1 MRRNYLKVA
10 VVVALSLFSIFC
22 QAQDSLRLTLPQAE
36 KIFLQQ
42 NLSLLAQRYNID
54 MAKAQVIQAKLYNN
68 PNIQFEGNIYNPQL
82 KKAFNIGNP
91 YGQYTVEVSQ
101 LISLAGKRNK
111 QVKMAQTNV
120 TLEESRFFDLLR
132 TLQFTLRSNFYQLY
146 FLQQSINGYGL
157 QLSYLEKLNTAHQEL
172 LAKGMVTLKDAV
184 RIKSLLYTLKAEQTS
199 LQNQVNELNG
209 ELQLLLQQKAQV
221 VPVVDQLD
229 VANELKR
236 YSLAGLLDTASANRY
251 DLKEAQQ
258 NVAYSQQNL
267 ALQKAMAI
275 PDVTLGAQFDKR
287 GSFVDNATFFT
298 VGIDLPFFNR
308 NQGNIKSA
316 KINIDQSKVFLQLQ
330 NETLRK
336 EVQSAYIKAVNT
348 NQMIQSFDP
357 GFVQQLQKL
366 LVSVTNGF
374 QRKDLSLL
382 EFTDFYESYKDNL
395 VQFYQLQNEQMQA
408 VESLQ
413 FAVGKTI
420 FNY

>member
-10 VVVALSLFSIFC
+10 VVLALSLFSQLC

-68 PNIQFEGNIYNPQL
+68 PNIQFEGNIYNPQQR
-82 KKAFNIGNP
+82 KAFNIGNP
-91 YGQYTVEVSQ
+91 YGQYTVEVTQ
-101 LISLAGKRNK
+101 LITLAGKRNK

-120 TLEESRFFDLLR
+120 LLEESRFFDLLR

-146 FLQQSINGYGL
+146 FLQQSINGYAL
-157 QLSYLEKLNTAHQEL
+157 QVSYLEKLNTAHQEL
-172 LAKGMVTLKDAV
+172 LAKGVVTLKDAV

-199 LQNQVNELNG
+199 LQNQVNEINA
-209 ELQLLLQQKAQV
+209 ELQLLLQNKAPLI
-221 VPVVDQLD
+221 PVVNQLD
-229 VANELKR
+229 VASELKR
-236 YSLAGLLDTASANRY
+236 YSLASLLDTATASRY

-258 NVAYSQQNL
+258 SLVYSQQNY
-267 ALQKAMAI
+267 ALQKAMAV

-316 KINIDQSKVFLQLQ
+316 KVNIDQSKVVLQLQ

-336 EVQSAYIKAVNT
+336 EVQSAYLKAINT

-357 GFVQQLQKL
+357 GFVQELQKL

-408 VESLQ
+408 VETLQ

>member
-1 MRRNYLKVA
+1 MRRNYLQVA
-10 VVVALSLFSIFC
+10 IILALSLLRQLC
-22 QAQDSLRLTLPQAE
+22 WAQDSLRLTLPEAE

-42 NLSLLAQRYNID
+42 NLSLLAQRYHID

-91 YGQYTVEVSQ
+91 YGQYTVEVTQ
-101 LISLAGKRNK
+101 LINLAGKRNK

-120 TLEESRFFDLLR
+120 VLEESRFFDLLR

-146 FLQQSINGYGL
+146 FLQQAINGYAL
-157 QLSYLEKLNTAHQEL
+157 QVSYLEKLNTAHQEL

-199 LQNQVNELNG
+199 LQNQVNEINA
-209 ELQLLLQQKAQV
+209 ELQLLLQNRAPLI
-221 VPVVDQLD
+221 PVIKQFNAVS
-229 VANELKR
+229 ELKR
-236 YSLAGLLDTASANRY
+236 YTLASLLDTATANRY
-251 DLKEAQQ
+251 DLKEARQ
-258 NVAYSQQNL
+258 NLVYSQQNY
-267 ALQKAMAI
+267 ALQKALAV

-316 KINIDQSKVFLQLQ
+316 KFNIDQSKVVLQLQ

-336 EVQSAYIKAVNT
+336 EVQSAYLKAINT
-348 NQMIQSFDP
+348 SQMLQSFDP
-357 GFVQQLQKL
+357 GFVQELQKL
-366 LVSVTNGF
+366 LVSVANGF

-408 VESLQ
+408 IETLQ